1 MKNIKWDRPDLNR
14 RPQAPKARIL
24 TKLDHDP
31 DVNAQK
37 RPQFKL
43 LIPYDDFK

>member
-1 MKNIKWDRPDLNR
+1 
-14 RPQAPKARIL
+14 
-24 TKLDHDP
+24 
-31 DVNAQK
+31 VNAQK